1 MPLWANYALLLLA
14 VLIWGS
20 LHPVSKL
27 TLAEVAPLQL
37 AAARVSLAALV
48 LIPIC
53 VLSGRGPRL
62 IQAARRAP
70 GTIVLL
76 GLLGYPFSVALSTQ
90 ALSSVPAA
98 LNALFANSSPLFVA
112 LYALT
117 LLKEK
122 PSRRALA
129 GIILGF
135 GGVVL
140 LSLGGAPG
148 GGALQP
154 LAVCLSLTAAASW
167 AAYSAVARR
176 ILDELDPIA
185 VTALA
190 AVAGAI
196 PVILAAMIWGG
207 GMADPFQ
214 ASPQVQLYMLWVGL
228 VVTGVNFTIW
238 AVALRRLRTVSVSAF
253 QYMIPVVAMVI
264 AAILLGEQPTPL
276 VILGAGL
283 VLAGVAAAQ
292 AG

>member
-27 TLAEVAPLQL
+27 ALAEVAPLQL
-37 AAARVSLAALV
+37 AASRVTLAALV
-48 LIPIC
+48 LIPLC
-53 VLSGRGPRL
+53 MLTGRTSRL
-62 IQAARRAP
+62 LQAARRAP
-70 GTIVLL
+70 GTMVLL
-76 GLLGYPFSVALSTQ
+76 GLLGYPFSMALSMVALT
-90 ALSSVPAA
+90 SVPAA

-122 PSRRALA
+122 PSQRALA
-129 GIILGF
+129 GIVLGF

-154 LAVCLSLTAAASW
+154 LAVGLSLTAAASW

-176 ILDELDPIA
+176 VLTDLDPMA

-190 AVAGAI
+190 AAAGAI
-196 PVILAAMIWGG
+196 PTLMAAVIWGG
-207 GMADPFQ
+207 GLSDPFQ
-214 ASPQVQLYMLWVGL
+214 ASSRVQFLVLWVGL
-228 VVTGVNFTIW
+228 VATGVNFTIW

-264 AAILLGEQPTPL
+264 AAILLGDQPTPL
-276 VILGAGL
+276 VIAGAGL

>member
-1 MPLWANYALLLLA
+1 MPLWANYALLLVA

-37 AAARVSLAALV
+37 AASRVSLAALV
-48 LIPIC
+48 LIPLC
-53 VLSGRGPRL
+53 MLTGRTHRL
-62 IQAARRAP
+62 IEAARKAP
-70 GTIVLL
+70 GAILLL
-76 GLLGYPFSVALSTQ
+76 GLLGYPFSMALSIL
-90 ALSSVPAA
+90 ALTSIPAA

-122 PSRRALA
+122 PSPRSLA
-129 GIILGF
+129 GVVLGF
-135 GGVVL
+135 GGVIL

-148 GGALQP
+148 GGALEP
-154 LAVCLSLTAAASW
+154 LAVLLSLTAAASW

-176 ILDELDPIA
+176 ILNVLDPIA

-190 AVAGAI
+190 AAAGAI
-196 PVILAAMIWGG
+196 PMLIVATLWTG
-207 GMADPFQ
+207 GMADPFL
-214 ASPQVQLYMLWVGL
+214 AANQVKLYVLWVG
-228 VVTGVNFTIW
+228 VVATGVNFTIW

>member
-37 AAARVSLAALV
+37 AASRVSLAALV

-53 VLSGRGPRL
+53 LVTGRASRL
-62 IQAARRAP
+62 AQAARKAP
-70 GTIVLL
+70 GTIILL
-76 GLLGYPFSVALSTQ
+76 GLLGYPFSMALSML
-90 ALSSVPAA
+90 ALTSVPAA

-112 LYALT
+112 LYAIT
-117 LLKEK
+117 LLREK

-129 GIILGF
+129 GIVLGF

-140 LSLGGAPG
+140 LSMGGAPG
-148 GGALQP
+148 GGALEP
-154 LAVCLSLTAAASW
+154 LAVLLSLTAAASW
-167 AAYSAVARR
+167 AAYSAVARG
-176 ILDELDPIA
+176 ILTDLDPIA

-190 AVAGAI
+190 AAAGAI
-196 PVILAAMIWGG
+196 PVLLAAVIWTG
-207 GMADPFQ
+207 GMSDPFQ
-214 ASPQVQLYMLWVGL
+214 ASSQVQLYVLWVGL
-228 VVTGVNFTIW
+228 VATGVNFTIW

>member
-37 AAARVSLAALV
+37 AASRVSLAALV

-53 VLSGRGPRL
+53 LVTGRASRL
-62 IQAARRAP
+62 AQAARKAP
-70 GTIVLL
+70 GTIILL
-76 GLLGYPFSVALSTQ
+76 GLLGYPFSMALSML
-90 ALSSVPAA
+90 ALTSVPAA

-112 LYALT
+112 LYAIT
-117 LLKEK
+117 LLREK

-129 GIILGF
+129 GIVLGF

-140 LSLGGAPG
+140 LSMGGAPG
-148 GGALQP
+148 GGALEP
-154 LAVCLSLTAAASW
+154 LAVFLSLTAAASW

-176 ILDELDPIA
+176 VLTDLDPIA

-190 AVAGAI
+190 AAAGAI
-196 PVILAAMIWGG
+196 PVLLAAVIWTG
-207 GMADPFQ
+207 GMSDPFQ
-214 ASPQVQLYMLWVGL
+214 ASSQVQLYLLWVGL
-228 VVTGVNFTIW
+228 VATGVNFTIW

-264 AAILLGEQPTPL
+264 AAILLGDQPTPL
-276 VILGAGL
+276 VVLGAGL

>member
-37 AAARVSLAALV
+37 AASRVSLAALV

-53 VLSGRGPRL
+53 MLTGRTSRL
-62 IQAARRAP
+62 IEAARKAP

-76 GLLGYPFSVALSTQ
+76 GLLGYPFSMALSIL
-90 ALSSVPAA
+90 ALTSIPAA
-98 LNALFANSSPLFVA
+98 LNALFANSSPLFVG

-122 PSRRALA
+122 PSQRALA
-129 GIILGF
+129 GIGLGF
-135 GGVVL
+135 AGVIL
-140 LSLGGAPG
+140 LSVGGAPG
-148 GGALQP
+148 GGALEP
-154 LAVCLSLTAAASW
+154 LAVLLSLTAAASW

-176 ILDELDPIA
+176 ILNDLDPIA
-185 VTALA
+185 VTALGA
-190 AVAGAI
+190 AAGAI
-196 PVILAAMIWGG
+196 PMLVVAAVWTGG
-207 GMADPFQ
+207 LADPFL
-214 ASPQVQLYMLWVGL
+214 ASDQVKLYVLWVG